1 MMRRLLIGVSLLLI
15 SSFAIYLNSL
25 SGKENPVVFP
35 GHPVS
40 LKLPEIKEIVGVVRK
55 GETLFDIFKGYD
67 LDLKTVYSITRA
79 SKGVHNLFRLKPEHS
94 YVITTLRLEGSERDE
109 IESFKYSLD
118 DSSYLKIVRLP
129 DGYRAERVDVVFDRR
144 LSLIS
149 GTIAENLIS
158 SLGNDREHI
167 LLAYKLADIFE
178 SDIDFVTE
186 LRKGDSFRMLV
197 EELWLDGI
205 FKGFGEIVM
214 AEFVNNGKTYEAYRF
229 TVDGNV
235 GYFDEEGRSLKK
247 ALLRAP
253 LRFRYISSGFSYRR
267 KHPILKIYRPH
278 MGVDYAAPEGT
289 PVSAA
294 GNGTV
299 VYAGWRGAYGKS
311 VIIRHPKGYK
321 TYYGHLSRIKR
332 GIKKGKRV
340 SQGEV
345 IGYVGSTG
353 LATGPH
359 LDYRVKRYD
368 RFINPLKMRLPRTH
382 SIPERA
388 TQRYIDYIAGLK
400 SEMIERSRKT
410 DWASLREG
418 HS

>member
-1 MMRRLLIGVSLLLI
+1 
-15 SSFAIYLNSL
+15 
-25 SGKENPVVFP
+25 
-35 GHPVS
+35 
-40 LKLPEIKEIVGVVRK
+40 
-55 GETLFDIFKGYD
+55 
-67 LDLKTVYSITRA
+67 
-79 SKGVHNLFRLKPEHS
+79 
-94 YVITTLRLEGSERDE
+94 
-109 IESFKYSLD
+109 
-118 DSSYLKIVRLP
+118 
-129 DGYRAERVDVVFDRR
+129 
-144 LSLIS
+144 
-149 GTIAENLIS
+149 
-158 SLGNDREHI
+158 
-167 LLAYKLADIFE
+167 
-178 SDIDFVTE
+178 
-186 LRKGDSFRMLV
+186 
-197 EELWLDGI
+197 
-205 FKGFGEIVM
+205 
-214 AEFVNNGKTYEAYRF
+214 
-229 TVDGNV
+229 
-235 GYFDEEGRSLKK
+235 
-247 ALLRAP
+247 